1 MNFITSLWI
10 LLIIWKVI
18 KLPYEHIYNYYSQ
31 KNCFNLEK
39 IFVDDCEEN
48 NCKISNPP
56 NDCILLDG
64 DEIEKCLSGIL
75 DKSADRIIIKK
86 NASGNKLDIYVCEL
100 SHGKRNPKVIE
111 NKIKNTANHIVSVI
125 KPCEFEINEFKCF
138 YIGQYED
145 LYKGLMKKKS
155 PVIKIN
161 GLNIN
166 KIRIKRFNCGTS
178 FDRLN

>member
-1 MNFITSLWI
+1 M
-10 LLIIWKVI
+10 I
-18 KLPYEHIYNYYSQ
+18 KLPYDYLYDHYSK

-39 IFVDDCEEN
+39 IFIDNCEEN
-48 NCKISNPP
+48 NCKISNLP
-56 NDCILLDG
+56 NDCIYLHG

-75 DKSADRIIIKK
+75 DKSADRIIIRK
-86 NASGNKLDIYVCEL
+86 NMGGNKLDIFVCEL
-100 SHGKRNPKVIE
+100 SNGKRNPKVIE
-111 NKIKNTANHIVSVI
+111 EKIKHTANHIVSVI
-125 KPCEFEINEFKCF
+125 NGSKFKINDFKCF

-166 KIRIKRFNCGTS
+166 KIRIKRLNCGTS
-178 FDRLN
+178 FDKLN